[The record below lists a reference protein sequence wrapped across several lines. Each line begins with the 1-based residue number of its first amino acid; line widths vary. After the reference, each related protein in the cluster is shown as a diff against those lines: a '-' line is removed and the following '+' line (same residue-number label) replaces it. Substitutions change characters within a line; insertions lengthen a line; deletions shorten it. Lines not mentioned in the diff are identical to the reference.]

1 MTTHVFG
8 IRHHGSG
15 SARSLR
21 QALEELQ
28 PDTILIEGPPDAEPL
43 LSLVASSAM
52 EPPVALLIYQPDKP
66 QESVYYPFAVFS
78 PEWQA
83 IQYGLSNNIPVRFI
97 DLPQTHRFALKANGE
112 ELEEESLSPEE
123 TEKLDPNQHQLDL
136 NQLQI
141 PPDPLGLLA
150 EAAGYSD
157 SERWWEHMV
166 ETRTNSVDLFAAIL
180 EAMTAVRQE
189 LPPMENPMEAL
200 REAYMRKTI
209 REAQKSGFERIAV
222 VCGAWHA
229 SALSQM
235 PPAKEDTALLKGLP
249 KTKVEVTWVPWTY
262 GRLAYS
268 SGYGAGIESPGWYH
282 HLWEGGIKENTDD
295 SQGNVNVNVNV
306 KVSVTISW
314 MTRVARLLREQ
325 DLDASSAHVIEAV
338 RLAESLAALRNRP
351 LPGLPE
357 LNEATQTVLCFGSN
371 LPMQLIQDKLIVG
384 ERLGKVPEETPM
396 VPLQKDLTRQQK
408 RLRIPPQAT
417 EKTYDLDLRKENDL
431 ARSHLLHRLNLLD
444 IPWGK
449 FQQSYG
455 KKGTFHEY
463 WNLVWHPEFAVNL
476 IEAGIWGNTIR
487 DAATAKAC
495 DRANNAEELPV
506 LTELLDKVI
515 LSDLPD
521 AVSYL
526 MSCLENAAAL
536 ASDVT
541 HLMAALP
548 PLANVMRYGNVRQTD
563 TTMISHVVD
572 GLVARICIGL
582 PGACTSLDDDAAVAM
597 YENLMKVNSAI
608 ALLQNQEYVNSWQ
621 QVLTQMVDYPNL
633 HGLIAG
639 RCCRLLLD
647 AGVFEAS
654 ESARRMG
661 LALSTATEPPQAAA
675 WVEGFLK
682 GSGLL
687 VLHDDNLW
695 RVLDDW
701 VIQLPEETFVN
712 LLPLLR
718 RTFAT
723 FTQPERRQMGERV
736 KQGIDGKDRSV
747 TKDNSGFNEENGAA
761 VLPIVRQLL
770 GV

>member
-1 MTTHVFG
+1 MTIHVFG

-21 QALEELQ
+21 QALEQLQ
-28 PDTILIEGPPDAEPL
+28 PDSILIEGPPDAEPL
-43 LSLVASSAM
+43 LPLVASPVM

-66 QESVYYPFAVFS
+66 QDSVYYPFAVFS

-83 IQYGLSNNIPVRFI
+83 IQYGLSNSIPVRFM
-97 DLPQTHRFALKANGE
+97 DLPQTHRFALKASSE
-112 ELEEESLSPEE
+112 ELKEDSPSPEE
-123 TEKLDPNQHQLDL
+123 TEKLDPNQLNIDRLNNDL
-136 NQLQI
+136 LQI
-141 PPDPLGLLA
+141 PTDPLGLLA
-150 EAAGYSD
+150 QAAGYSD
-157 SERWWEHMV
+157 GERWWEHMV

-189 LPPMENPMEAL
+189 LPHLEEPMEAQ

-229 SALSQM
+229 PAVSEP

-262 GRLAYS
+262 GRLAYG

-282 HLWEGGIKENTDD
+282 HLWKGGAEDNNN
-295 SQGNVNVNVNV
+295 SSRSNVNVN
-306 KVSVTISW
+306 VTISW

-371 LPMQLIQDKLIVG
+371 LPMQLIHDKLIVG

-396 VPLQKDLTRQQK
+396 VPLQKDLTQQQK
-408 RLRIPPQAT
+408 RLRMPPQAT

-431 ARSHLLHRLNLLD
+431 ARSHLLHCLNLLD

-449 FQQSYG
+449 FRQTYG

-495 DRANNAEELPV
+495 DTANNAEDLPV
-506 LTELLDKVI
+506 LTDLLDKVI

-521 AVSYL
+521 AVNYL

-548 PLANVMRYGNVRQTD
+548 PLANVVRYGNVRQTD
-563 TTMISHVVD
+563 TTTIAHVVN

-582 PGACTSLDDDAAVAM
+582 PSACTSLDDDAAVAM
-597 YENLMKVNSAI
+597 YENLMKVNGAI
-608 ALLQNQEYVNSWQ
+608 GVLQNQEHVNSWQ

-647 AGVFEAS
+647 AGVFNAN

-661 LALSTATEPPQAAA
+661 LALSVATEPPQAAA

-687 VLHDDNLW
+687 ILHDDSLW
-695 RVLDDW
+695 QVLDDW
-701 VIQLPEETFVN
+701 VTQLHEEMFVN

-723 FTQPERRQMGERV
+723 FAQPERRQMGERV
-736 KQGIDGKDRSV
+736 KQGISGKNKSM
-747 TKDNSGFNEENGAA
+747 TKDSSEFNEENAVA
-761 VLPIVRQLL
+761 VLPLVRQLL